1 MCESIILASGSVMK
15 KTIMDASRLPYEVI
29 PADIDESVYDHRS
42 VEERVVCL
50 AVDKCRLIAEQYP
63 ERVVIAADTLTADEC
78 GTVFTK
84 SKPGADPLRA
94 AMQLSGQT
102 IEVYTGCCVYLP
114 GQGYRETV
122 ARATIT
128 YQAFTRDQLERLA
141 QDDNPQ
147 IRSGA
152 LGVFVD
158 APGFTL
164 IKEVKGSYTGMYG
177 LPMEFIYE
185 QLVTLDQANPR

>member
-1 MCESIILASGSVMK
+1 MIILASGSFLK
-15 KTIMDASRLPYEVI
+15 KYIMDASRLPYEVM
-29 PADIDESVYDHRS
+29 PADIDESVYDSLS
-42 VEERVVCL
+42 VDERVARL

-63 ERVVIAADTLTADEC
+63 ERVVIAADTLTADEY

-84 SKPGADPLRA
+84 PKPGTDPLQA
-94 AMQLSGQT
+94 AMQLSSQT
-102 IEVYTGCCVYLP
+102 IEVYTGCCVHLP

-122 ARATIT
+122 AHATVT
-128 YQAFTRDQLERLA
+128 YQTFTRDQLERLA
-141 QDDNPQ
+141 EGDNPQ

-185 QLVTLDQANPR
+185 QLATLDQADPR

>member
-1 MCESIILASGSVMK
+1 MEKSLIS
-15 KTIMDASRLPYEVI
+15 YEVS
-29 PADIDESVYDHRS
+29 PADIDESVYDDLR
-42 VEERVVCL
+42 VDERVVAL
-50 AVDKCRLIAEQYP
+50 AKDKCRLVAERYP
-63 ERVVIAADTLTADEC
+63 DRIVIAADTLTAHED

-84 SKPGADPLRA
+84 PQPGSDPLDA

-102 IEVYTGCCVYLP
+102 IGVYTGCCVYSP
-114 GQGYRETV
+114 KNGYNDTL
-122 ARATIT
+122 AQATIT
-128 YQAFTRDQLERLA
+128 YQEFTRSRLETLA

-164 IKEVKGSYTGMYG
+164 IKEVQGSYTGMYG
-177 LPMEFIYE
+177 LPMEFVYE
-185 QLVTLDQANPR
+185 QIALAE